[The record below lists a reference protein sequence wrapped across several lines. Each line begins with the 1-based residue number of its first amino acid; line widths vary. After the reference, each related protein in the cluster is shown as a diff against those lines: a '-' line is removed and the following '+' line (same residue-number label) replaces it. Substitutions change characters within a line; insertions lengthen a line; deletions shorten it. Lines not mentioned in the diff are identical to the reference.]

1 MGQQMAT
8 QTQRMSKVSREN
20 LKVADRVGFEHIEFE
35 RGEAG
40 VMVWVERE
48 GRRAYL
54 HGAEGPMVYPGV
66 FEARRN
72 IKRVRPDLEPTEI

>member
-1 MGQQMAT
+1 
-8 QTQRMSKVSREN
+8 MSKVSREN
-20 LKVADRVGFEHIEFE
+20 LKVADRAGFEHIEFKD
-35 RGEAG
+35 GGYG

-54 HGAEGPMVYPGV
+54 HGSEGPMVYPGA